1 MPRLAK
7 RRAATGSWQSMLW
20 ARKVFHQRR
29 PGTTANGR
37 VSTSRSSASGIS
49 KEMATKKHKKTQK
62 LELHFLCAFLCF
74 LWPFF
79 FENQNQETNMRIGLM
94 TVAVLALLL

>member
-7 RRAATGSWQSMLW
+7 RHAATGSWQSMLW

-49 KEMATKKHKKTQK
+49 KEMAIKKHKKTQE
-62 LELHFLCAFLCF
+62 LELHFSLCF
-74 LWPFF
+74 FALF
-79 FENQNQETNMRIGLM
+79 
-94 TVAVLALLL
+94 VAILLRESEPGDKYAYRTHDSRCL